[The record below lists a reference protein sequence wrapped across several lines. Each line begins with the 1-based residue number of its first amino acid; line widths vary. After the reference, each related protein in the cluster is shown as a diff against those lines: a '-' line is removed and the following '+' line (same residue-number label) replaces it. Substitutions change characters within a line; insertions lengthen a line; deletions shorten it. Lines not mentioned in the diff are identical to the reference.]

1 MNFEHQQEIIKAVR
15 ETIKETVN
23 GKIDRMDKKIDEYI
37 IKDNEYK
44 ASTDEWR
51 KSVTPSIEIMKSM
64 ESFSKGTMF
73 VFKFI
78 IAMGAVTGVIYGLT
92 QWLRK

>member
-1 MNFEHQQEIIKAVR
+1 MNTEHQQEILKAVR
-15 ETIKETVN
+15 EAVKETVN
-23 GKIDRMDKKIDEYI
+23 GKIDRMDRKIDEYI

-78 IAMGAVTGVIYGLT
+78 IAMGTVTGVIYGLT